1 VSGRSGKLYGDT
13 NTVKILIA
21 LACSLLLLAV
31 SPTTSPQEVIHPGDQ
46 LSVQVFGEQPQN
58 LTVLADGSIEYPLI
72 GRVPIGGLTVTAA
85 SQVLAARLARYVR
98 HPMVTII
105 VAQQGQPTVLV
116 LGNVKTPGKYQIR
129 PDGRLTD
136 ALAAAGG
143 IGQVNGQLPDA
154 RISSDSGDMQD
165 VSLEQLL
172 QKGNLGLDMPMHD
185 GDVVYVPGP
194 VTFEVFVSGAVD
206 HPGDIQVSEGDRLAM
221 AIAKAGNSTN
231 SQADLNHIRIMRTGP
246 DGKEIS
252 HEYDLYQALQNNDQ
266 TADPVLQK
274 GDIVYVP
281 EAHGQNSRNFVNG
294 AGGSGFFYILE
305 RLLIP

>member
-1 VSGRSGKLYGDT
+1 M
-13 NTVKILIA
+13 KIAIA
-21 LACSLLLLAV
+21 LVCSLLLLAAA
-31 SPTTSPQEVIHPGDQ
+31 PTSTPQEVIHPGDQ
-46 LSVQVFGEQPQN
+46 LTVQVFGEQPQN
-58 LTVLADGSIEYPLI
+58 LTVLADGSIEYPLV
-72 GRVPIGGLTVTAA
+72 GRVPIGGMTVSDA
-85 SQVLAARLARYVR
+85 SHMLAEKLARYVR

-105 VAQQGQPTVLV
+105 VVQQGQPTVLV

-129 PDGRLTD
+129 ADGRLTD

-143 IGQVNGQLPDA
+143 LGTVNGQLPDA
-154 RISSDSGDMQD
+154 RISDDSGAIQD

-172 QKGNLGLDMPMHD
+172 QKGNLSLDMPMHD

-206 HPGDIQVSEGDRLAM
+206 HPGDIQISEGDRLAM
-221 AIAKAGNSTN
+221 AIAKAGNSSN
-231 SQADLNHIRIMRTGP
+231 SQADLNHIRVMRTGP

-252 HEYDLYQALQNNDQ
+252 QEYDLYQALENNNQN
-266 TADPVLQK
+266 ADPVLHK

-281 EAHGQNSRNFVNG
+281 QAHGQNTHNFVNG
-294 AGGSGFFYILE
+294 AGGSGLFYILE